1 MRRITSHTCSSDVG
15 QEKERDDCVASAG
28 TSGGMGTMKIV
39 PRVAL
44 EIEPSNIKHVDDV
57 VTKLLL
63 PLSKVYDFEGF
74 TLEIPIHHYAFIG
87 ELAR

>member
-1 MRRITSHTCSSDVG
+1 
-15 QEKERDDCVASAG
+15 
-28 TSGGMGTMKIV
+28 MKIV